1 MPTHAGYADLFRFR
15 QAAHAL
21 TSPLDSPLAVAERL
35 LAVQAQDFAAACW
48 ALGVRAANAT
58 QTDVDSS
65 LERGEIVRSWPMRG
79 TLHFVPAR
87 ELRWMLQVTTPR
99 MIAGLARRHRQL
111 ELEDEDFAQARDLV
125 VEALAV
131 GGSLGRT
138 ELMELWERNGIRTTG
153 QRGYHLI
160 YYLAQTGV
168 ICWGPPH
175 RSQQSLVLLDEWA
188 PGQRRLDGDEALA
201 EFLVRYL
208 AGHGPATLK
217 DYVWWTKGT
226 LAGAKTG
233 LAIIRDRVTS
243 FDLDGATYWMTTE
256 LADSAGSL
264 TPRARSLHV
273 LPGFDEYLLGYQ
285 DRTAVLAPEFADRV
299 VPGANGIFKPLI
311 VSKGRIAGTWR
322 RAANGTRVAIE
333 SQPFTPLSLT
343 EQSGFATGVRA
354 YGRFLGLS
362 GEVA

>member
-1 MPTHAGYADLFRFR
+1 MPTHAGYADLYRFR

-21 TSPLDSPLAVAERL
+21 TSPLGSPTAVTDRL

-48 ALGVRAANAT
+48 ALGVRTANSSQA
-58 QTDVDSS
+58 DVISA

-87 ELRWMLQVTTPR
+87 ELGWMLRVTTPR

-111 ELEDEDFAQARDLV
+111 ELEDDDFGRARDV
-125 VEALAV
+125 VVAALAG

-138 ELMELWERNGIRTTG
+138 ELMELWEQNGIRTTG

-188 PGQRRLDGDEALA
+188 PDQRRLDGDEALA
-201 EFLVRYL
+201 EFLLRYL

-226 LAGAKTG
+226 LAGAKAG

-243 FDLDGATYWMTTE
+243 FDLEGTTYWMTAE
-256 LADSAGSL
+256 LADSP
-264 TPRARSLHV
+264 TQRAARSRSLHV

-285 DRTAVLAPEFADRV
+285 DRSPVLSPEFADRV
-299 VPGANGIFKPLI
+299 VPGGNGIFKPLI

-322 RAANGTRVAIE
+322 RAANGARVAIE
-333 SQPFTPLSLT
+333 AQPFAPLDAA
-343 EQSGFATGVRA
+343 ERSGFATGVA
-354 YGRFLGLS
+354 VYGRFLGVH